1 MLEEMFFLTLFHRD
15 IFYEVL
21 REWEDFHKEPS
32 WSFDAAL
39 SSKIRQVKFKAAF
52 HMKLSAYFAV

>member
-1 MLEEMFFLTLFHRD
+1 M
-15 IFYEVL
+15 L

-39 SSKIRQVKFKAAF
+39 SSKIRQGQAQAAF
-52 HMKLSAYFAV
+52 HMQWAAYFAVQMSPFLILFSEE